1 MYCNAKVMIRWDRRS
16 RLEVFTRKQLCS
28 SLFFLIKLQASGTNV
43 FLWTGISWHKCFPK
57 NTFLQG
63 TPFYKEHLWW
73 LFLLRVRFNIEN
85 MFFSYHHHNIKFSHH
100 HYHYK
105 YKIQFRTCFSG
116 ISGLQGV
123 FWMTF
128 ESFLSLA
135 SYLLTFHPSRSL
147 HINSVDVF
155 QVPPLNK
162 LLRNLNF

>member
-1 MYCNAKVMIRWDRRS
+1 MYCIAKVVIRWDRMS
-16 RLEVFTRKQLCS
+16 RLEVFTRKQLCE
-28 SLFFLIKLQASGTNV
+28 SLSLRPATLLKKKL
-43 FLWTGISWHKCFPK
+43 WHKCFPMNFVK
-57 NTFLQG
+57 FLR

-73 LFLLRVRFNIEN
+73 LLLLRVRINIEN

-147 HINSVDVF
+147 HINSLDVF

-162 LLRNLNF
+162 LLQNLNF